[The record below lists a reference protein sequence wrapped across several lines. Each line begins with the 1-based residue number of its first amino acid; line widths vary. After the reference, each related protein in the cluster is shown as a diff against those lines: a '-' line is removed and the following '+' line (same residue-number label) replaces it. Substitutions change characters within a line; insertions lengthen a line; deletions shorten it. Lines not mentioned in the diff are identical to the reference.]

1 MKILVCISCVPD
13 TTSKINFTNN
23 DTDFDTNGVQFVI
36 NPNDEFGLTRAIWFK
51 EKNNASIDVIN
62 VGEQSNE
69 TVLRKA
75 LAIGADRAI
84 RIDSKAIDSYQVA
97 KNISNFIKEKSYDL
111 IIAGRESIDYNGSMV
126 PGMISEILNINFI
139 TNCVSL
145 EINGSNAT
153 AKREMEGGIETLTC
167 ELPLIIGG
175 QKGLVEESD
184 LKIPN
189 MRGIMQAR
197 QKPLDVIE
205 PDQSEFKTETHK
217 FYKPEA
223 VSYTHLTLPTTCSV

>member
-36 NPNDEFGLTRAIWFK
+36 NPNDEFGLTRAMWFK

-126 PGMISEILNINFI
+126 PGMISEILNINGLNIKLGSLDI
-139 TNCVSL
+139 TFHRDDYRERLVMPEVRGTDIQFRIDNKVVILIDDVLFTGRTVRASL
-145 EINGSNAT
+145 DELNSFGRSSGSKPRA
-153 AKREMEGGIETLTC
+153 
-167 ELPLIIGG
+167 LITM
-175 QKGLVEESD
+175 SD
-184 LKIPN
+184 SNL
-189 MRGIMQAR
+189 
-197 QKPLDVIE
+197 
-205 PDQSEFKTETHK
+205 
-217 FYKPEA
+217 
-223 VSYTHLTLPTTCSV
+223 